1 MLLLPL
7 LLALLVL
14 ELKNDDDSPCSFPSP
29 SLMIALLRRFGID
42 GDGEDGVE
50 EDGDEE
56 FMRRRLLPLREKLAP
71 RMAKEP

>member
-1 MLLLPL
+1 
-7 LLALLVL
+7 
-14 ELKNDDDSPCSFPSP
+14 
-29 SLMIALLRRFGID
+29 MIALLRRFGID